1 MFKSSQQLAN
11 LLDYTLLNPTVNEKE
26 IQKACQSAIHHQF
39 AALCVP
45 LALLEVA
52 QGYLVNTSVRLSTV
66 IGFPLGHTSIP
77 VKIVEAMEAVKHGAQ
92 ELEIMINLGFFKSG
106 DDRYT
111 IEEIRNI
118 QNVAPQCI
126 HKIII
131 ETGLLNQEEKKR
143 ACGLILQTKASFVKT
158 STGMV
163 SPGATPEDVRLLK
176 KEVGKKA
183 EVKASGGI
191 RTLQS
196 VLELWRAGARRI
208 GTSSAVR
215 IMEEYNNQ
223 TVSRKTRSK
232 AS

>member
-1 MFKSSQQLAN
+1 MFKSSQQLAK
-11 LLDYTLLNPTVNEKE
+11 LLDYTLLHPTVSKEE
-26 IQKACQSAIHHQF
+26 IQKACQLAIYHQF
-39 AALCVP
+39 SALCIP
-45 LALLEVA
+45 PALLEVA
-52 QGYLVNTSVRLSTV
+52 HGYLVNTSVKLSTV

-77 VKIVEAMEAVKHGAQ
+77 VKIVEAMEAAKHGAQ

-111 IEEIRNI
+111 LEEIRNI
-118 QNVAPQCI
+118 QNVSPRCI

-131 ETGLLNQEEKKR
+131 ETGLLNHEEKKR

-158 STGMV
+158 STGMI
-163 SPGATPEDVRLLK
+163 SAGATPEDVRLLK
-176 KEVGKKA
+176 KEVGEKA

-191 RTLQS
+191 RTFQS
-196 VLELWRAGARRI
+196 VLELWRAGATRI

-223 TVSRKTRSK
+223 MSK